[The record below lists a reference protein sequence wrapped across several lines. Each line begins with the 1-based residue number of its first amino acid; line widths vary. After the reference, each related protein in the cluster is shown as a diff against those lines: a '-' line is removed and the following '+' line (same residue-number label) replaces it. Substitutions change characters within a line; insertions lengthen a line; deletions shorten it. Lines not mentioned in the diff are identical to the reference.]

1 MCYQSLM
8 SYTVE
13 ITVVGAGVVGC
24 AIARELARTGREVVL
39 VEKNPGVTRGEN
51 QSSRNSGVIH
61 AGLYYDRDT
70 RPLKS
75 RLCVAGNRMLY
86 RFCEEHG
93 VPARQTGKLI
103 VAASETER
111 ESLEIYRRRA
121 VENGVP
127 VQLLNTVQVCQRE
140 PRVQAVAALLLPT
153 SGIVD
158 PAALVARLHHLA
170 GGCGVQVFPETR
182 VVKLA
187 PAPEGIAVTLEYRD
201 GARDTYRSRIV
212 VNAAGLYSDD
222 IARLLDPAS
231 PYRVDPVRSEAMKFY
246 RTRRPELFLK
256 GMNIYPTPRR
266 VTTDRGAYFTVGVH
280 LTPTLD
286 SAASGRDT
294 LGATVTVGPLNRAAR
309 DKSDYGGPYRP
320 ETVFLDAVR
329 PFFPGLQAGDLEP
342 HQVGIQARLAGHQ
355 DWVIEFSPAT
365 RRCLNLLGIDSPGL
379 TGSLAIARYVRRML
393 EQTQNAPKSHPSA

>member
-1 MCYQSLM
+1 M

-24 AIARELARTGREVVL
+24 AIAWELARTGREVVL

-75 RLCVAGNRMLY
+75 RLCVAGNEMLY
-86 RFCEEHG
+86 RFCRAHG
-93 VPARQTGKLI
+93 VPACRTGKLI
-103 VAASETER
+103 VAVSESER
-111 ESLEIYRRRA
+111 ETLEIYRRRA
-121 VENGVP
+121 EENGVP
-127 VQLLNTVQVCQRE
+127 VQLLDASRVQLRE
-140 PRVQAVAALLLPT
+140 PRVRAAAALLLPT
-153 SGIVD
+153 SGIID
-158 PAALVARLHHLA
+158 PAALVARLYHLA
-170 GGCGVQVFPETR
+170 GDCGVQVFPETR
-182 VVKLA
+182 VVNLA
-187 PAPEGIAVTLEYRD
+187 PAPQGVDVTIEYRD
-201 GARDTYRSRIV
+201 GARDTYRSRTV

-222 IARLLDPAS
+222 IARLFDPAS
-231 PYRVDPVRSEAMKFY
+231 PYRVDPVRSETMKFY
-246 RTRRPELFLK
+246 RTRRPELFLE
-256 GMNIYPTPRR
+256 GMNVYPTPRR
-266 VTTDRGAYFTVGVH
+266 VTTARGSYFTVGVH

-286 SAASGRDT
+286 GTAPGRDA

-309 DKSDYGGPYRP
+309 DKSDYGGAYRP

-329 PFFPGLQAGDLEP
+329 SFFPGLQAADLEP

-355 DWVIEFSPAT
+355 DWVIEFSPAG

-379 TGSLAIARYVRRML
+379 TGSLAIARHVRHML
-393 EQTQNAPKSHPSA
+393 APARDARKSRRSA